1 MSHRWRRVAALAA
14 AALTLAACSG
24 SDNGGAVGG
33 VAPVHSAPAAPGALR
48 GQVPA
53 AIAARG
59 VLRVGA
65 AVGRAPLMFYGTG
78 THQLEG
84 LEYDLLQDVGVQ
96 LGLRVEVVDEP
107 LDQLGPQMLAH
118 HTDAFMSGFVDL
130 KSFQGTGIDFV
141 DYLTGR
147 TAVLVRHADPN
158 RASGP
163 DGLCGKKVGLLG
175 GTAQQ
180 VASTALNDACK
191 GRGRPALALRI
202 DADHGALLQSLAR
215 GQLDAVLD
223 DATVAQYNA
232 QESTGAATLD
242 VAGATIDPLPYGIGV
257 PKDDPQLRDVL
268 QAAMQAI
275 VADGTYD
282 AALAHWGGDDAALHT
297 ITVNAGP

>member
-1 MSHRWRRVAALAA
+1 MSGRCRRPAILAA
-14 AALTLAACSG
+14 VALTLAACSG

-53 AIAARG
+53 AVTARG

-78 THQLEG
+78 THQVEG
-84 LEYDLLQDVGVQ
+84 LEYDLLQGVGVQ
-96 LGLRVEVVDEP
+96 LGLRVEIVDEP

-163 DGLCGKKVGLLG
+163 DGLCGKNVGLLG

-180 VASTALNDACK
+180 VASTALIDACK

-202 DADHGALLQSLAR
+202 DADHGALLQALAR

-242 VAGATIDPLPYGIGV
+242 VAGGTIDPLPYGIGV
-257 PKDDPQLRDVL
+257 SRDDPQLRDVL

-275 VADGTYD
+275 VADGTYG
-282 AALAHWGGDDAALHT
+282 AALARWGGDASARHS

>member
-1 MSHRWRRVAALAA
+1 MSQRWRRAAAVVA

-24 SDNGGAVGG
+24 NDNGGAVGR
-33 VAPVHSAPAAPGALR
+33 VTPVHSAPAAPGALR

-53 AIAARG
+53 TLAARG

-78 THQLEG
+78 THQVEG
-84 LEYDLLQDVGVQ
+84 LEYDLLQGVGLQ
-96 LGLRVEVVDEP
+96 LGLRIEVVDEP

-163 DGLCGKKVGLLG
+163 EGLCGKHVGVLG

-180 VASTALNDACK
+180 VASTTLNDACR

-202 DADHGALLQSLAR
+202 DADHAELLQSLTR

-242 VAGATIDPLPYGIGV
+242 VAGGTIDPLPYGIGV
-257 PKDDPQLRDVL
+257 PKDDPQLRGVL

-282 AALAHWGGDDAALHT
+282 SALAHWGGDEAALHT

>member
-1 MSHRWRRVAALAA
+1 MSDRLRRVAAVAA
-14 AALTLAACSG
+14 ATLTLAACSG
-24 SDNGGAVGG
+24 SDNGGAVGRM
-33 VAPVHSAPAAPGALR
+33 APVRGAPSPPGALHGR
-48 GQVPA
+48 VPPA
-53 AIAARG
+53 VASRG

-78 THQLEG
+78 THQVEG
-84 LEYDLLQDVGVQ
+84 LEYDLLQGVGLQ

-130 KSFQGTGIDFV
+130 KSFQGAGIDFV

-158 RASGP
+158 RASSPG
-163 DGLCGKKVGLLG
+163 GLCGKRVGVLG

-180 VASTALNDACK
+180 VASTTLNDSCK
-191 GRGRPALALRI
+191 GRGRPMVALQVE
-202 DADHGALLQSLAR
+202 ADHGALLQSLAR

-223 DATVAQYNA
+223 DAIVAQYNA

-242 VAGATIDPLPYGIGV
+242 VAGETIDPLPYGIGV

-282 AALAHWGGDDAALHT
+282 SALAHWGGDEAALHT